1 MRILCVVDHG
11 DPPSM
16 RLRLEDCLPF
26 YSEAGIAATILSVRR
41 SSLHDRFRVLR
52 EATLHDAVIL
62 FRTIGFAPFELTLL
76 RRANPRIVFDF
87 DDALMFREQKYG
99 RPLRVEE
106 FEKFLRTMRHCV
118 AAVAGNDF
126 LASFAEACGVK
137 TIVLPTP
144 IDLAKYQLKED
155 SGKIGSTIGWLGL
168 SDGFPYLRQIRPA
181 LRRLSERFVNLKL
194 KIISDRPLLLDG
206 VRVDSKLWQA
216 ETEQQNLASFDVGIM
231 PLCDSVWT
239 RGKCGYKILQ
249 YMGVG
254 TAVVASDVGFNNQI
268 VTSGENGFLA
278 RTEDE
283 WVKSVTTLL
292 EKPELRRSI
301 GRRGR
306 ELVEQKYS
314 LDRFAEVYVDLLRE
328 VAQSHASA

>member
-1 MRILCVVDHG
+1 MRVLCVVDHG

-16 RLRLEDCLPF
+16 RLRLKDCLPH
-26 YSEAGIAATILSVRR
+26 YSQAGIAASIISVRR
-41 SSLHDRFRVLR
+41 SSLRDRFRVLR
-52 EATLHDAVIL
+52 EAARHDAVIL
-62 FRTIGFAPFELTLL
+62 FRTTGFAPLELKLL
-76 RRANPRIVFDF
+76 RQTNPRIIFDF

-106 FEKFLRTMRHCV
+106 FEKFVRTMRHCA

-137 TIVLPTP
+137 TTVLPTP
-144 IDLAKYQLKED
+144 IDLAKYELKESSD
-155 SGKIGSTIGWLGL
+155 GIGSTVGWLGL
-168 SDGFPYLRQIRPA
+168 SDGLPYLRQIQPA
-181 LRRLSERFVNLKL
+181 LRRLSERFANLRL
-194 KIISDRPLLLDG
+194 KIISDKPLQLESVKIDNE
-206 VRVDSKLWQA
+206 LWRA
-216 ETEQQNLASFDVGIM
+216 ETEQQNLASFDLGIM
-231 PLCDSVWT
+231 PLSDSVWA

-268 VTSGENGFLA
+268 ITPGENGFLA

-283 WVKSVTTLL
+283 WVRSIATLL
-292 EKPELRRSI
+292 EQPDLRRGM

-314 LDRFAEVYVDLLRE
+314 LDHFAKVYIDLLRE
-328 VAQSHASA
+328 VARPSASA